1 MPTETAIRTGEI
13 LLLERNSRET
23 AVIKQAVENS
33 RISVVTK
40 SPDILKFLR
49 RQGSYASAPRP
60 DLVLLDLK
68 LSRTEDCE
76 VLEELKRDP
85 VLKRIPVVVLASSVS
100 YEEIFEAYD
109 LHANAYIC
117 KPAARK
123 DYLRVLR
130 ATLHFWLDLVRLPR
144 D

>member
-13 LLLERNSRET
+13 LLLEQSSRET
-23 AVIKQAVENS
+23 ALIKKAVENS

-49 RQGSYASAPRP
+49 REGSYAGASRP

-76 VLEELKRDP
+76 MLEELKRDP
-85 VLKRIPVVVLASSVS
+85 LLKRIPVVVLAASVS

-117 KPAARK
+117 KPANRK
-123 DYLRVLR
+123 SYLRVLR
-130 ATLHFWLDLVRLPR
+130 ATLHFWLDLARLPR

>member
-1 MPTETAIRTGEI
+1 MPTNTAIRAGEI
-13 LLLERNSRET
+13 LLLEQSSRET
-23 AVIKQAVENS
+23 GLIKKAIENS
-33 RISVVTK
+33 RISVVSK
-40 SPDILKFLR
+40 SADIPRFLR
-49 RQGSYASAPRP
+49 RQGSYAGASRP
-60 DLVLLDLK
+60 DLVLLDLR

-76 VLEELKRDP
+76 MLEELKRDP
-85 VLKRIPVVVLASSVS
+85 LLKRIPVVVLASSVS

-117 KPAARK
+117 KPAIKK

-130 ATLHFWLDLVRLPR
+130 ATLHFWLDLARLPR